1 MFGNQL
7 EVAGSPPPPG
17 LREDEDGKEK
27 GGMGVC

>member
-7 EVAGSPPPPG
+7 EVAVSPAP
-17 LREDEDGKEK
+17 LSEREDEDGKEK